1 MESQRDNMP
10 TSPFHSAFTRLS
22 QSLNGDDSTDSS
34 SSAEVEMKAKAEAA
48 WKSFTASASSAAK
61 MAKSASVDAAKKAAA
76 SAKKAGIN
84 VPDAIVPQHDPA
96 SDEENLVGS
105 ALGPEAQQAVDGV
118 TDEIRSHC
126 PALTYKQRL
135 YGALS
140 CIGIGFLMS
149 VGATLALLG
158 GKDHLSDY
166 AVLYTLGNVCSICG
180 SGFVVGPC
188 RQAKL
193 MFKPVRR
200 VACMIYLSTMI
211 ATVFVAI
218 YYADILLIFSLLII
232 QYCALIWYGASFI
245 PFGRTCIAKACKKGC
260 SYAGSSMGVEQ

>member
-1 MESQRDNMP
+1 
-10 TSPFHSAFTRLS
+10 
-22 QSLNGDDSTDSS
+22 
-34 SSAEVEMKAKAEAA
+34 
-48 WKSFTASASSAAK
+48 

-200 VACMIYLSTMI
+200 LRMIYLSTMI
-211 ATVFVAI
+211 ATGLVAI

-232 QYCALIWYGASFI
+232 QYCASYGTEHLSYHLVGHASLKRARRAVLMQVPPWSGAQHTAPVSNWPVVCVARALSLSLSLLIFQFSICF
-245 PFGRTCIAKACKKGC
+245 
-260 SYAGSSMGVEQ
+260 